1 MPKKTRCIAL
11 SLILISLWW
20 VAAPQALCAEDLGG
34 MAAPNIELIVSA
46 GPSFAR
52 TALPSM
58 DPGLQGGLGGCFGAA
73 IRSTSFSASPKLA
86 GVGTVELSAFSFS
99 QSAVTSDGQLYRAW
113 CGLGVELLGGLILG
127 PVALPLAGVPTEIS
141 LQAGAGLRAS
151 EYTGTGLVSAYPA
164 VLARLAFSFAGAQGQ
179 TWGLALPF
187 EYARKA
193 GATVLIFGISGIW
206 RIK

>member
-1 MPKKTRCIAL
+1 MSRKIHCIIL
-11 SLILISLWW
+11 SLALVSLS
-20 VAAPQALCAEDLGG
+20 VAAPSALRAEEV
-34 MAAPNIELIVSA
+34 AAPNALNVELIVSA

-52 TALPSM
+52 TTLPSM

-73 IRSTSFSASPKLA
+73 IRSAAFSTSPRLA
-86 GVGTVELSAFSFS
+86 GMGTVELSAFSFS
-99 QSAVTSDGQLYRAW
+99 QSAVASDGQLYRAW
-113 CGLGVELLGGLILG
+113 CGLGVGLLGGLTLG
-127 PVALPLAGVPTEIS
+127 PVTLPLVDVPTEIS

-164 VLARLAFSFAGAQGQ
+164 FLARLAFCFMSDRGQ
-179 TWGLALPF
+179 EWGLALPF

-193 GATVLIFGISGIW
+193 GASVLVFGISGIW